1 MNAPILGGAAALVV
15 GCLWLVRGRRP
26 PLLRS
31 TDAGAIAALNRAQ
44 IAAVQQQPAAPAPSA
59 PAPAADA
66 LAAWRPPAR
75 TDRSGQRQLLG
86 QLTAALAADPSS
98 RLLALQRARRWGH
111 PATLPLLRRGLR
123 DSDPAVVRE
132 AALAIQRFRGC
143 PRAGGQGL
151 AQPVAPPL
159 PCNLPRNVARTR

>member
-31 TDAGAIAALNRAQ
+31 TDAAAIAALNRAQ
-44 IAAVQQQPAAPAPSA
+44 IAAVQSPPDGKPVGDGPAAAG
-59 PAPAADA
+59 
-66 LAAWRPPAR
+66 LAAWQPPAR
-75 TDRSGQRQLLG
+75 TDRAGQRLLLSQLR
-86 QLTAALAADPSS
+86 AALAADPSS
-98 RLLALQRARRWGH
+98 RLLALQRARCWGH

-132 AALAIQRFRGC
+132 AALAIQRFRGR
-143 PRAGGQGL
+143 PRAAGPGL
-151 AQPVAPPL
+151 VQAEVPP
-159 PCNLPRNVARTR
+159 LPRNVARTR